1 MRMFPFVVLLAALAL
16 ALPLSAAAYDVN
28 GVKLGD
34 READIKKA
42 FPSVHCKPLE
52 WKSDAADR
60 RCDDAQI
67 SLGGVL
73 TRMTAYLKADAIQ
86 GFDLRMDMK
95 DLDRVKGVLQ
105 GRWGAPLAQA
115 TDTISQKDKKDRQVF
130 KMRWE
135 KGTDVAIL
143 SAQLEKKR
151 VIVEVARGS
160 FLTEIYRIR

>member
-1 MRMFPFVVLLAALAL
+1 
-16 ALPLSAAAYDVN
+16 
-28 GVKLGD
+28 
-34 READIKKA
+34 
-42 FPSVHCKPLE
+42 
-52 WKSDAADR
+52 
-60 RCDDAQI
+60 
-67 SLGGVL
+67 
-73 TRMTAYLKADAIQ
+73 MTAYLKGDAIQ
-86 GFDLRMDMK
+86 GFDLRMDIK
-95 DLDRVKGVLQ
+95 DLERVKMVLQ

-135 KGTDVAIL
+135 KGADVAIL